1 MVVGTVHRELGK
13 DGVESKFYAAAP
25 VMKNPKV
32 AIILLAAGAGARL
45 GYYPK
50 ALLEK
55 DGVPLITRFWE
66 EAKQLSPLESITVLG
81 FYADQIVGLAQQSS
95 KVVMNPSP
103 ELGQSSSA
111 RLGIESLQS
120 DYDFALIA
128 LVDQP
133 TITQKELKTLID
145 HASQL
150 EGEIDAV
157 IPCYQGQRG
166 NPVLLSRRAL
176 HAILQISGLAP
187 RQWLDQNPDRVGY
200 LETHCEAYV
209 CDVDMAGDLS
219 KYEVQLLS
227 KYKKI

>member
-45 GYYPK
+45 GHYPK

-55 DGVPLITRFWE
+55 DGVPLITRFWD

-120 DYDFALIA
+120 DYDYALIA

-133 TITQKELKTLID
+133 RITSNELAELIY
-145 HASQL
+145 HASNM
-150 EGEIDAV
+150 DATIEAIV
-157 IPCYQGQRG
+157 PCFKGQRG
-166 NPVLLSRRAL
+166 NPTLLKRYAVN
-176 HAILQISGLAP
+176 AILK
-187 RQWLDQNPDRVGY
+187 NPDLTPRKWMDDNPDKV
-200 LETHCEAYV
+200 LFFESHNEAYV
-209 CDVDMAGDLS
+209 CDIDFYDDLS
-219 KYEVQLLS
+219 RENVLLIS
-227 KYKKI
+227 KDRY